1 MKYAKRI
8 LALTLI
14 MLPVLA
20 AAQLSSSQKIVAQVP
35 FEFMVANKHVP
46 AGECSVQ
53 LAIAGGRTL
62 MIRNVAA
69 KVGLFSMANPGET
82 KKAASAYALVFHK
95 YGDQYFLTGIK
106 LAAERTTYRLPESK
120 AEAEIRAQ
128 NVPATEE
135 ILVASLK

>member
-1 MKYAKRI
+1 MKYAKRM

-20 AAQLSSSQKIVAQVP
+20 AAQLTATQKIVAQVP

-53 LAIAGGRTL
+53 
-62 MIRNVAA
+62 
-69 KVGLFSMANPGET
+69 FSMANPGET
-82 KKAASAYALVFHK
+82 KNPASTYALVFHR
-95 YGDQYFLTGIK
+95 YGDQYFLTGVK

>member
-1 MKYAKRI
+1 MKYAKRM

-20 AAQLSSSQKIVAQVP
+20 AAQLTATQKIVAQVP

-62 MIRNVAA
+62 MIRNVTA
-69 KVGLFSMANPGET
+69 KIGLFSMANPGET
-82 KKAASAYALVFHK
+82 KNPASTYALVFHR
-95 YGDQYFLTGIK
+95 YGDQYFLTGVK

-135 ILVASLK
+135 ILVASLR